1 MNKSDRFKH
10 TTTTSCA
17 HVIDGT
23 PWSHARMQ
31 REAAKAGISMRAV
44 YYRLKRGENTSEKL
58 FCVRDKARQ
67 DRVRTSLEKARKEM
81 ADIVAGLDARKA
93 EMRG

>member
-10 TTTTSCA
+10 TASCS
-17 HVIDGT
+17 HVIDGM
-23 PWSHARMQ
+23 PWSYARMQ
-31 REAAKAGISMRAV
+31 REAARAGVSMRSV
-44 YYRLKRGENTSEKL
+44 YARLKRGENTSEKL

-67 DRVRTSLEKARKEM
+67 DRVRTSLEKARKDM
-81 ADIVAGLDARKA
+81 ADIVAELDARKA